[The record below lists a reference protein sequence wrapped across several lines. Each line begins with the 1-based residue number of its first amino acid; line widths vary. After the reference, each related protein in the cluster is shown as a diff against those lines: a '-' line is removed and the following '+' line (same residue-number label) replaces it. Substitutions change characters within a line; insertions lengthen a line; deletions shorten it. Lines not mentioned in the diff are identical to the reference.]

1 MNTTKQELSGRR
13 QELLEKKRLSEIIRD
28 WADQNKKVF
37 WRYEVA
43 CFYKSYKIKIANLP
57 KPSIEDIL
65 VSSHKGL
72 LNIQQKTQLC
82 NAIEKACAKA
92 EVFRA
97 SSIDVQIDFVHE
109 AVVAEIV

>member
-1 MNTTKQELSGRR
+1 MNTAKQTLLDKR
-13 QELLEKKRLSEIIRD
+13 QEILEKKRLSKIIRD

-65 VSSHKGL
+65 ISSHKGL
-72 LNIQQKTQLC
+72 LNAQQKTQLC

-92 EVFRA
+92 ELLSTSF
-97 SSIDVQIDFVHE
+97 IDVKIDFVHE
-109 AVVAEIV
+109 AVVAEVI